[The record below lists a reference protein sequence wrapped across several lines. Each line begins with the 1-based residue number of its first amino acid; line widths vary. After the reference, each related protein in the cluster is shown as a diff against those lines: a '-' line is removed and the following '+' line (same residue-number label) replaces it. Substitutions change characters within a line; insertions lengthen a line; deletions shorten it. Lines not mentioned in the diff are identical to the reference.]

1 MSKGNPWYPHW
12 CSTDNNDSTLFYQFE
27 LRVYMKFKKK
37 KKNFILVVYSL
48 TLWPFKHWPHFV
60 AARFLSEVPSPV
72 DSAGQGHQS
81 SSYWGQGSV
90 HFYQCSSF
98 TLTPQ
103 TRPWGSSLYI
113 LDISLKNIIMHMLS
127 CYTQLYHYLRHLF
140 T

>member
-1 MSKGNPWYPHW
+1 M
-12 CSTDNNDSTLFYQFE
+12 
-27 LRVYMKFKKK
+27 
-37 KKNFILVVYSL
+37 VYSL
-48 TLWPFKHWPHFV
+48 TLGPFKHWPHFV

-113 LDISLKNIIMHMLS
+113 LNISLKNIIMHMLL
-127 CYTQLYHYLRHLF
+127 CYTQLYHYHRHILHKNFNNLCTLF
-140 T
+140 NIMIMTCICLYNRQNICYGTCLMT